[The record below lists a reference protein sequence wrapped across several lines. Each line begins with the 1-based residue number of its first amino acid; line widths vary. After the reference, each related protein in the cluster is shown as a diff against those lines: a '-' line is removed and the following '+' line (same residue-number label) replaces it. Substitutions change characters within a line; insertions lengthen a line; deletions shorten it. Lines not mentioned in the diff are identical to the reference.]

1 MSSQVQTKVTP
12 CGALGST
19 IALAYIAPA
28 PRLRGLGGNTADV
41 SASAVLPELP
51 SVFTPVV
58 PLREGGDAM
67 ARAVLLAPE
76 HGAGALAWVRSGARI
91 EAAVVLEPE
100 QTLAAAR
107 PALFAAASA
116 LGDALAAFGPPEVPL
131 TFGWPGIV
139 RVNGGV
145 IGGARIAWP
154 DSAEDAVP
162 DWLVVGIE
170 ARLIFPRGWE
180 PGHGTQQTALAEEG
194 WDATELSG
202 AELTAA
208 WARHLMAGL
217 AEWQRDDATG
227 GFRRLAERY
236 LARLEHDAASEGGKR
251 GLDPA
256 TGDLIVERDGIRMR
270 LPLKDALA

>member
-1 MSSQVQTKVTP
+1 
-12 CGALGST
+12 LGS
-19 IALAYIAPA
+19 IAGA
-28 PRLRGLGGNTADV
+28 V
-41 SASAVLPELP
+41 SSIVLPELP
-51 SVFTPVV
+51 SVFAPVV

-67 ARAVLLAPE
+67 ARAIALAPE

-100 QTLAAAR
+100 QPLAPSRA
-107 PALFAAASA
+107 ALFAAASA

-139 RVNGGV
+139 RVNGGA

-154 DSAEDAVP
+154 GAQEDAVP
-162 DWLVVGIE
+162 DWIVVGVE
-170 ARLIFPRGWE
+170 ARLMFPRGWD
-180 PGHGTQQTALAEEG
+180 PGHGAQQTALAEEG
-194 WDATELSG
+194 WDVTELSG
-202 AELTAA
+202 PELTAA

-217 AEWQRDDATG
+217 AEWQRDDPTG

-236 LARLEHDAASEGGKR
+236 LARLEHEGGKR

-256 TGDLIVERDGIRMR
+256 TGDLIVERDGMRTR